1 MLRLFRSSTNVSFV
15 YSGIVPMFVGSEDME
30 STNLMNL
37 AFDNE

>member
-1 MLRLFRSSTNVSFV
+1 MLRLFRSSTNV
-15 YSGIVPMFVGSEDME
+15 YSGIVPMFVGIEDME